1 MNSKPDLTDQKLDI
15 DKGILI
21 IEAKMKELEKGSQ
34 LLNCR

>member
-15 DKGILI
+15 GRGMTI
-21 IEAKMKELEKGSQ
+21 IEAKMKELEEGSQ